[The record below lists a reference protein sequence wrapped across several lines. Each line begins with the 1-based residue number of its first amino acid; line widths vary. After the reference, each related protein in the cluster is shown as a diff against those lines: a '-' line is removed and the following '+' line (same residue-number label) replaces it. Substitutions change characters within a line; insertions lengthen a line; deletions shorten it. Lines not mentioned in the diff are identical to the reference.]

1 MVNSIVIFGFLNVL
15 SNQGSDY
22 IRGIMLH
29 PPTPIQVRLH
39 PEVFKRMENLK
50 FLMVNNVQIS
60 EELTYLPSGL
70 RLLEW
75 RKYPFDFP
83 SNYCPQQLVALEM
96 RESCIRLKKIFK
108 QVSMFN
114 CIFEF

>member
-1 MVNSIVIFGFLNVL
+1 MVNWIVIFGFLNVL
-15 SNQGSDY
+15 SNQGSEC

-29 PPTPIQVRLH
+29 PPTPKQVQLH
-39 PEVFKRMENLK
+39 PEAFKMMENLI
-50 FLMVNNVQIS
+50 FLMVDNVEIS
-60 EELTYLPSGL
+60 EALTYLPSGL

-75 RKYPFDFP
+75 RKYPFEFP

-96 RESCIRLKKIFK
+96 QESCIRLEKIFK

>member
-1 MVNSIVIFGFLNVL
+1 
-15 SNQGSDY
+15 
-22 IRGIMLH
+22 MLH
-29 PPTPIQVRLH
+29 SPTLVQVQLQ
-39 PEVFKRMENLK
+39 PEAFKMMENLK

-75 RKYPFDFP
+75 RKYPFNFP

-96 RESCIRLKKIFK
+96 PESCIRLEKIFK